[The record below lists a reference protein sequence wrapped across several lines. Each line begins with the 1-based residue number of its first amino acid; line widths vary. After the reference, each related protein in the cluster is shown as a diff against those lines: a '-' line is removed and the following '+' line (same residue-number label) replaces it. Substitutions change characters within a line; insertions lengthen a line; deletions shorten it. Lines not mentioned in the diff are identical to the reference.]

1 MGDKKNKIDASIK
14 RLDSLQAAY
23 VMAMCAAKADGKIED
38 AEIEDITSISN
49 LLGHS
54 DALND
59 AISYVELFQ
68 ENDDAISLAI
78 TALEKSPPVASLAAV
93 LLMESVLSQNG
104 FNKEESDFY
113 EQVLNRVSS
122 ES

>member
-1 MGDKKNKIDASIK
+1 M
-14 RLDSLQAAY
+14 
-23 VMAMCAAKADGKIED
+23 
-38 AEIEDITSISN
+38 
-49 LLGHS
+49 
-54 DALND
+54 
-59 AISYVELFQ
+59 ELFQ